1 LGALSFGSKSS
12 AAGLDIGTEHI
23 RVAQLKPQGSSLAL
37 VGYDWIDTPV
47 GAVAEGEVLDPVAI
61 AGALRELWRKSGI
74 TTKDIALGVANQ
86 KVVVRLIDLPFMDRN
101 ELAGAI
107 QYQAHDYIPIPIE
120 DAILDFQIIGDY
132 MTPSDEHMI
141 EVLLVAAQRDMLA
154 SVISA
159 VENAGLRPMQ
169 VDITPFA
176 VVRALLGDG
185 PGVLPDEG
193 EGAQATGVVHMSSGI
208 TTIGVVERGIPRFTR
223 VSALAGREFT
233 QAVSNALNVT
243 FDEADRIKLQVG
255 LPDLAG
261 GQLPVPEG
269 LDEATVKTAQ
279 EALEREVN
287 RFTAEIRRSL
297 DYYLTQTSQARTIR
311 TILLTGSGAQLGN
324 LAAYLETG
332 LQAPVRLADA
342 LGQVQV
348 TPRTQGL
355 AEADRSGAVAAIGLA
370 MGGLQQ

>member
-1 LGALSFGSKSS
+1 MGALSFGSKSS
-12 AAGLDIGTEHI
+12 AVGLDIGTEHI
-23 RVAQLKPQGSSLAL
+23 RVAQLKPQGSGLVLA
-37 VGYDWIDTPV
+37 GYDWIDAPV
-47 GAVAEGEVLDPVAI
+47 GSVVEGEVLDPVAV
-61 AGALRELWRKSGI
+61 AGALKELWRKSGM
-74 TTKDIALGVANQ
+74 TTKDVALGVANQ
-86 KVVVRLIDLPFMDRN
+86 KVVVRLIDLPFMDRA

-132 MTPSDEHMI
+132 MTPNDEHMI
-141 EVLLVAAQRDMLA
+141 EVLLVAAQREMLGSIVA
-154 SVISA
+154 A
-159 VENAGLRPMQ
+159 VENAGLRPML

-176 VVRALLGDG
+176 VVRALLGEG
-185 PGVLPDEG
+185 PSVLPDEG
-193 EGAQATGVVHMSSGI
+193 EAGATGIVHMSAGI

-223 VSALAGREFT
+223 VSSLAGREFT

-243 FDEADRIKLQVG
+243 FDEADRIKTQVG

-261 GQLPVPEG
+261 TPFAIPEG
-269 LDEATVKTAQ
+269 LDEQTVRATQ

-311 TILLTGSGAQLGN
+311 TILLTGSSAQLGN

-332 LQAPVRLADA
+332 LQAQVRLADA
-342 LGQVQV
+342 LGTIQLS
-348 TPRTQGL
+348 PRTQGL
-355 AEADRSGAVAAIGLA
+355 AEADRYGSVAAIGLA
-370 MGGLQQ
+370 MGGLQ